1 MAITRK
7 TFIDPPVLRKP
18 LAFVLL
24 VVNIFFPGVGTVIA
38 GLLTCKLKC
47 VITGILQLVTAA
59 VLVGW
64 VWSIIWGWEL
74 WTHARRHPFTPL
86 LDP

>member
-24 VVNIFFPGVGTVIA
+24 VINVFVPGLGTVIA
-38 GLLTCKLKC
+38 GFLTCKLKS
-47 VITGILQLVTAA
+47 IFTGILQLVTTSL
-59 VLVGW
+59 VVGW
-64 VWSIIWGWEL
+64 VWSVMWGWEL
-74 WTHARRHPFTPL
+74 WTLARRHPFTPL